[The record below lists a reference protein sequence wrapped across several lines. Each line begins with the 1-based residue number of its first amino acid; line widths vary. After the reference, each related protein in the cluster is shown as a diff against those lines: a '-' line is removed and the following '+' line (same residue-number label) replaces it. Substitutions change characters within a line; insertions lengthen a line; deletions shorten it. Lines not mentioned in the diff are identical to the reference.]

1 LREFF
6 WLWAGALFHKLHAV
20 EPNINMP
27 GARPMIV
34 KPFATVM
41 I

>member
-1 LREFF
+1 MLREFF
-6 WLWAGALFHKLHAV
+6 WLLAGALFHKLHAV
-20 EPNINMP
+20 EPNMP

-34 KPFATVM
+34 NLFASIM